1 MYTVLILCRSATLA
15 RRAARQLAA
24 AGCPASVVRP
34 PLNLSETGCSYALS
48 VSSRFLPLVE
58 PLLRSGS
65 FACSGK
71 VFKVIDGQ
79 YQSVSL

>member
-24 AGCPASVVRP
+24 VGCSASIVRP
-34 PLNLSETGCSYALS
+34 PLQLTESGCSYALS
-48 VSSRFLPLVE
+48 ITARFLPLIE
-58 PLLRSGS
+58 PLLHSGN

-71 VFKVIDGQ
+71 IYKVIDGQ
-79 YQSVSL
+79 YLSVSL